1 MCVFVGDLNY
11 RVEGNRRAVDVLL
24 DRGMFDVMRANDQ
37 LAIER
42 DAGRVFAG
50 WSEGD
55 LSFPPTYK
63 FNRGTNNTYD
73 SSKNNACRHGRI
85 ACCGGPLTGEGSRA
99 PHHRTCTPL
108 RRGS

>member
-1 MCVFVGDLNY
+1 
-11 RVEGNRRAVDVLL
+11 
-24 DRGMFDVMRANDQ
+24 MRANDQ

-63 FNRGTNNTYD
+63 FNRGTND
-73 SSKNNACRHGRI
+73 RQ
-85 ACCGGPLTGEGSRA
+85 
-99 PHHRTCTPL
+99 
-108 RRGS
+108 